1 MAIKKEYVWTSDS
14 RLIMKC
20 SVDYKDNGGFLYL
33 KTANGS
39 LLIEP
44 RKLGVDCFA
53 SKKVAIEHMVESLRN
68 AIGQQVSHVYR
79 LQKSLVY
86 LEKLLTGEGLGY
98 AIHSSNTGN

>member
-20 SVDYKDNGGFLYL
+20 SVDHKDDGGFLYL

-44 RKLGVDCFA
+44 RKLGIDCFA
-53 SKKVAIEHMVESLRN
+53 SKKEAVEYM
-68 AIGQQVSHVYR
+68 IVGIKKVIDQQVSHVIR
-79 LQKSLVY
+79 LQKSIAY
-86 LEKLLTGEGLGY
+86 LERLLAEEV
-98 AIHSSNTGN
+98 